1 MKIIGITGGVGAG
14 KSAILSY
21 LQNTYHAEVLLADVA
36 ANELKKPGQ
45 PCYLKLINLL
55 GEQILAEDG
64 SIDNNKM
71 AEAMF
76 GSEEKCMAVGGILHP
91 AVREVILKRIREA
104 DRAGTDF
111 FFLEAALLI
120 EEHYDEVVDEMWY
133 IYTCD
138 DVRKKRLRESRGYSD
153 EKITSIMNSQL
164 AEADFRA
171 ACDFVIDNSGT
182 FEETKRQIDRKMG
195 EM

>member
-21 LQNTYHAEVLLADVA
+21 LKNTYHAKVLLADEA
-36 ANELKKPGQ
+36 ANELKNPGQ
-45 PCYLKLINLL
+45 PCYRKIIDLL
-55 GEQILAEDG
+55 GEDILSADG
-64 SIDNNKM
+64 RIDNKKM

-76 GSEEKCMAVGGILHP
+76 GSEEKRAAVGAVIHP
-91 AVREVILKRIREA
+91 AVREVILRSIEEA
-104 DRAGTDF
+104 AGAGTAF

-138 DVRKKRLRESRGYSD
+138 ETRRKRLRESRGYSD
-153 EKITSIMNSQL
+153 EKIAAIMSSQL
-164 AEADFRA
+164 TDAQFRA
-171 ACDFVIDNSGT
+171 ACDFVIDNSDT